1 MPIVNIRMA
10 KGRSLE
16 QKRRLVKAVT
26 DAVARTVDSR
36 PEWITVLIEE
46 LDRQNWATG
55 GELHID
61 KFGTGYG
68 ANGRR
73 DEDGP

>member
-1 MPIVNIRMA
+1 MPIVNVRMA

-26 DAVARTVDSR
+26 DAVVRSVGSR
-36 PEWITVLIEE
+36 PEWVTVLVEE
-46 LDRQNWATG
+46 FDRQNWATG

-61 KFGTGYG
+61 KFGQGFG
-68 ANGRR
+68 ANGRK
-73 DEDGP
+73 DSDGP